1 MDVQN
6 RPLLVI
12 AEGFL
17 MYFTQAQVQS
27 IFASLATAFHQCK
40 VIFDI
45 VGYGV
50 AGKMRRAP
58 WMNRLDP
65 DELAAF
71 DDLTI
76 NWSPR
81 DVQEMESW
89 GSGIRVV
96 KVENLFD
103 YPTERYQE
111 GAYRIFLALTRLFP
125 GLKDRNGVRVV
136 HARIH
141 SDEKMRTT

>member
-1 MDVQN
+1 M
-6 RPLLVI
+6 VI
-12 AEGFL
+12 AEGLL
-17 MYFTQAQVQS
+17 MYFTQVQVQM
-27 IFASLATAFHQCK
+27 IFTALAITFHQCE

-81 DVQEMESW
+81 DVREMENW
-89 GSGIRVV
+89 GSGIQVLNVV
-96 KVENLFD
+96 YLFD
-103 YPTERYQE
+103 YPTERFQE
-111 GAYRIFLALTRLFP
+111 GAYRVFMMLARLFP
-125 GLKDRNGVRVV
+125 GLKDWNGVRVV
-136 HARIH
+136 HARINY
-141 SDEKMRTT
+141 D